1 MIGSKINQMVVWV
14 LLAALLAACG
24 TTPPADQ
31 GALNYEQGRY
41 DQAAAEWRPL
51 ADDGNYVAQHNM
63 GVLSR
68 EGLGST
74 TQSFDDAAR
83 WFQTS
88 AEQGYVPAM
97 VSLAEVQTALGHE
110 KAAESWLVL
119 GARWGNTEAIAYLQ
133 QRGVPV
139 PEPDLYSQQ
148 VEDWTLKRQKTLQ
161 ISFPHTPSHTRGGE
175 RFYPQN

>member
-14 LLAALLAACG
+14 LLVAVLAACG
-24 TTPPADQ
+24 TTLPADQ
-31 GALNYEQGRY
+31 AALNYEQGRY

-97 VSLAEVQTALGHE
+97 VSLAEVQMALGHE
-110 KAAESWLVL
+110 EAAESWLVL
-119 GARWGNTEAIAYLQ
+119 GARWGNTEAIAHLQ

-148 VEDWTLKRQKTLQ
+148 VEDWTLKRQKSLQ
-161 ISFPHTPSHTRGGE
+161 ISFPDMPSHTRGGKKLSS
-175 RFYPQN
+175 QN

>member
-14 LLAALLAACG
+14 LLVALLAACG

-31 GALNYEQGRY
+31 AALNYEQGRY

-110 KAAESWLVL
+110 EAAESWLVL

-161 ISFPHTPSHTRGGE
+161 ISFPHTPSHTRGGK
-175 RFYPQN
+175 RLSSQN